1 MLLPPLKTEPHS
13 HANVTDLAIPV
24 TSFCGEDF
32 ETEERIEKS
41 DIRNKIPADAQA
53 TTVLVGAHN
62 GLSCTVSAFVRLA
75 FGCELGNFAE
85 VNIPVRFVIVLLGP
99 DDDNVDYHEVGRS
112 ISTLMSDK
120 IFLESAYR
128 AKVRGVKKSF
138 FNGMCV
144 VRVRCAPFPLPCTPN
159 SPPFSPGTQNCA
171 KGYVHTIT
179 ESFSAG
185 MKTILDIGLLFTHTN
200 QRRIQGRSPAPAPPP
215 SPLHPF

>member
-1 MLLPPLKTEPHS
+1 MLLPPPKTEPQS

-41 DIRNKIPADAQA
+41 DIRNKIPADAQT

-144 VRVRCAPFPLPCTPN
+144 VRVRCAPLPLPCTPN
-159 SPPFSPGTQNCA
+159 SPHSPQVPKIVPKA
-171 KGYVHTIT
+171 M
-179 ESFSAG
+179 F
-185 MKTILDIGLLFTHTN
+185 IL
-200 QRRIQGRSPAPAPPP
+200 
-215 SPLHPF
+215 

>member
-1 MLLPPLKTEPHS
+1 MLLTQLKTEPLS
-13 HANVTDLAIPV
+13 HANVTDLVIPV

-41 DIRNKIPADAQA
+41 DIRKKIPADAQA

-85 VNIPVRFVIVLLGP
+85 VNIPVRFVFVLLGP
-99 DDDNVDYHEVGRS
+99 NDDNEDYHEVGRS

-120 IFLESAYR
+120 FFLESAYR
-128 AKVRGVKKSF
+128 AKVSQGVKKSF

-144 VRVRCAPFPLPCTPN
+144 VRVSCAPFPLPFTPN
-159 SPPFSPGTQNCA
+159 SPQFSPGTQNCA
-171 KGYVHTIT
+171 
-179 ESFSAG
+179 
-185 MKTILDIGLLFTHTN
+185 
-200 QRRIQGRSPAPAPPP
+200 
-215 SPLHPF
+215 